1 MNAGR
6 APPGEKLARGRH
18 HGREIQLEMTTAKQT
33 TVDRTDQAPRF
44 TPSGPR
50 VLLAADESDG
60 ARAGESWIRR
70 LRWARRPEID
80 VLTVAPPPAWTS
92 GFGLQTYRP
101 AVRDAVIEARHV
113 ALIEA
118 QRVANVVGSRLQESG
133 VRVRVWARH
142 GDVAD
147 EIVRMAGLEAPDLLV
162 VGRGRRAWRGLPWVR
177 SVADRVALEAEVAV
191 LVAHPPPPGDEP
203 LPRRIVLVGSDPS
216 ADDDTGR
223 WLARVGWV
231 DGAGVSGV
239 SIARA
244 GGADEVAA
252 VVEGQGPDL
261 AIWPRADRR
270 TAEAALSLADAT
282 GVSVLL
288 VPLRPPRGAAGTG
301 PRA

>member
-1 MNAGR
+1 
-6 APPGEKLARGRH
+6 
-18 HGREIQLEMTTAKQT
+18 MTIPSQT
-33 TVDRTDQAPRF
+33 TTNRTGQVPHFA
-44 TPSGPR
+44 PSGPR

-60 ARAGESWIRR
+60 ARAGEAWIRR
-70 LRWARRPEID
+70 LRWAWPPEID
-80 VLTVAPPPAWTS
+80 VLTVAPPPAWAS

-147 EIVRMAGLEAPDLLV
+147 EIVRMAGLEGPDLLV
-162 VGRGRRAWRGLPWVR
+162 VGRGGRTWRRLPWVR

-191 LVAHPPPPGDEP
+191 LVAHRPPPGEEP
-203 LPRRIVLVGSDPS
+203 LPRRIVLLGSDPS
-216 ADDDTGR
+216 AADDAGR
-223 WLARVGWV
+223 WLASIGWV
-231 DGAGVSGV
+231 DGTGV

-252 VVEGQGPDL
+252 LVEGQGPDL
-261 AIWPRADRR
+261 AIWPRADRDS
-270 TAEAALSLADAT
+270 AEAALSLADAT

-288 VPLRPPRGAAGTG
+288 VPLRAPRAAEGTG